1 MLTAV
6 VEAEPMEMGAIAV
19 EVEAVETQLWEFR
32 MSYRIILRDQGVFHK
47 PRSRLAL
54 ESYRARQLVWRLGE
68 LVLSSMPRLQLQW
81 RLRLV
86 A

>member
-32 MSYRIILRDQGVFHK
+32 MSRRRI
-47 PRSRLAL
+47 
-54 ESYRARQLVWRLGE
+54 
-68 LVLSSMPRLQLQW
+68 LQD
-81 RLRLV
+81 
-86 A
+86 